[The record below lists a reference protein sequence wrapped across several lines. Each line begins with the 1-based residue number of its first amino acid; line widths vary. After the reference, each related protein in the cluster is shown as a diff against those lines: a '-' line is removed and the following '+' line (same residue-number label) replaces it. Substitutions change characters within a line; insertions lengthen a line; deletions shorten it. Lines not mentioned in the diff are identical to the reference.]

1 MGLETIVNLEFDRF
15 LLGNSSNLP
24 SNDLPI
30 RGCWF
35 GERGSSDF
43 CRWGLE
49 ILGVV

>member
-35 GERGSSDF
+35 GERG
-43 CRWGLE
+43 
-49 ILGVV
+49 VVIFVGGG

>member
-1 MGLETIVNLEFDRF
+1 M
-15 LLGNSSNLP
+15 P

-43 CRWGLE
+43 CRWGLR